1 MPGPFEAAT
10 RAAIEELI
18 QNHGQE
24 SKFGYV
30 LTHENSKKLID
41 ALFQL
46 LQTSRSLKSAGDR
59 MLTGG
64 MAPPSAPRTPVSQGP
79 RTPRP
84 LPEGVALYKSR
95 VKGP

>member
-30 LTHENSKKLID
+30 LTHESSKKLID

-64 MAPPSAPRTPVSQGP
+64 MAPIASKAPSLPQGP
-79 RTPRP
+79 RNPRP
-84 LPEGVALYKSR
+84 LAEGVVLYKSR